1 MSDYIIQMKVSEL
14 KPNPINSTIY
24 NDNPDTLKELIHS
37 INLNGLLEPLVI
49 NRSNMVISGHRRLKA
64 LKEIGWEKCDCRLSE
79 FENEIIA
86 LIQLNSYRIKVES
99 EIVREA
105 EILKTEYSKQI
116 KKGRPL
122 KGEVREGK
130 NWSIVNVSEKLGV
143 STTKLKKLISIKKH
157 EPSLLEKVDLGLIS
171 VEQAYQKVRLKYIV
185 GENDE
190 KYNNSNFKSSFN
202 QLLKRYNPPFDVVY
216 QSVLKN
222 YIEPDGFDSF
232 DIIKGQTGL
241 TALGNIREETDFYP
255 TPPQPTK
262 SFLKHEKLEGVIWE
276 PACGKGHISKCVE
289 KIYGSIE
296 STDLYDRGYGKSGV
310 DFLDDENKKKVDTI
324 ITNPPF
330 SLFTDFV
337 EKSKE
342 LASKKICLFGKTSYL
357 EGRDR
362 YNRL

>member
-24 NDNPDTLKELIHS
+24 NDNPDSQKELIHS

-49 NRSNMVISGHRRLKA
+49 NRSNMVISGHRRLQA

-79 FENEIIA
+79 YENEIIA

-105 EILKTEYSKQI
+105 ELLKTEYSKQI

-202 QLLKRYNPPFDVVY
+202 QLLKRYNPTFDMVFELLMKHY
-216 QSVLKN
+216 
-222 YIEPDGFDSF
+222 PD
-232 DIIKGQTGL
+232 
-241 TALGNIREETDFYP
+241 
-255 TPPQPTK
+255 
-262 SFLKHEKLEGVIWE
+262 EK
-276 PACGKGHISKCVE
+276 
-289 KIYGSIE
+289 
-296 STDLYDRGYGKSGV
+296 
-310 DFLDDENKKKVDTI
+310 ENK
-324 ITNPPF
+324 
-330 SLFTDFV
+330 S
-337 EKSKE
+337 
-342 LASKKICLFGKTSYL
+342 
-357 EGRDR
+357 
-362 YNRL
+362 

>member
-14 KPNPINSTIY
+14 KPHPINSTIY
-24 NDNPDTLKELIHS
+24 HDNPDAQKELIHS

-49 NRSNMVISGHRRLKA
+49 NRSNMVISGHRRLQA

-105 EILKTEYSKQI
+105 ELLKTEYSKQI

-122 KGEVREGK
+122 KGEVRDGK

-190 KYNNSNFKSSFN
+190 KYNRSNFKSSFN
-202 QLLKRYNPPFDVVY
+202 QLLKRYNPTFDMVFELLMKHY
-216 QSVLKN
+216 PNEMKN
-222 YIEPDGFDSF
+222 R
-232 DIIKGQTGL
+232 
-241 TALGNIREETDFYP
+241 A
-255 TPPQPTK
+255 
-262 SFLKHEKLEGVIWE
+262 
-276 PACGKGHISKCVE
+276 
-289 KIYGSIE
+289 
-296 STDLYDRGYGKSGV
+296 
-310 DFLDDENKKKVDTI
+310 
-324 ITNPPF
+324 
-330 SLFTDFV
+330 
-337 EKSKE
+337 
-342 LASKKICLFGKTSYL
+342 
-357 EGRDR
+357 
-362 YNRL
+362 

>member
-1 MSDYIIQMKVSEL
+1 MTDYIIQMKVSEL
-14 KPNPINSTIY
+14 KPHPINSTIY
-24 NDNPDTLKELIHS
+24 NDNPDAQKELIHS

-49 NRSNMVISGHRRLKA
+49 NRSNMVISGHRRLQA

-105 EILKTEYSKQI
+105 ELLKTEYSKQI

-122 KGEVREGK
+122 KGEVRDGK

-190 KYNNSNFKSSFN
+190 KYNRSNFKSSFN
-202 QLLKRYNPPFDVVY
+202 QLLKRYNPTFDMVFE
-216 QSVLKN
+216 LLMKH
-222 YIEPDGFDSF
+222 
-232 DIIKGQTGL
+232 
-241 TALGNIREETDFYP
+241 YP
-255 TPPQPTK
+255 NEMESK
-262 SFLKHEKLEGVIWE
+262 S
-276 PACGKGHISKCVE
+276 
-289 KIYGSIE
+289 
-296 STDLYDRGYGKSGV
+296 
-310 DFLDDENKKKVDTI
+310 
-324 ITNPPF
+324 
-330 SLFTDFV
+330 
-337 EKSKE
+337 
-342 LASKKICLFGKTSYL
+342 
-357 EGRDR
+357 
-362 YNRL
+362 

>member
-14 KPNPINSTIY
+14 KPHPINSTIY
-24 NDNPDTLKELIHS
+24 NDNPDAQKELIHS

-49 NRSNMVISGHRRLKA
+49 NRSNMVISGHRRLQA

-105 EILKTEYSKQI
+105 ELLKTEYSKQI

-122 KGEVREGK
+122 KGEVRDGK

-157 EPSLLEKVDLGLIS
+157 EPSLLEKVDMGIIS

-190 KYNNSNFKSSFN
+190 KYQNSNFKSSFN
-202 QLLKRYNPPFDVVY
+202 QLLKRYNPTFDMVFE
-216 QSVLKN
+216 LLMKH
-222 YIEPDGFDSF
+222 
-232 DIIKGQTGL
+232 
-241 TALGNIREETDFYP
+241 YP
-255 TPPQPTK
+255 N
-262 SFLKHEKLEGVIWE
+262 EM
-276 PACGKGHISKCVE
+276 
-289 KIYGSIE
+289 
-296 STDLYDRGYGKSGV
+296 
-310 DFLDDENKKKVDTI
+310 EN
-324 ITNPPF
+324 
-330 SLFTDFV
+330 S
-337 EKSKE
+337 S
-342 LASKKICLFGKTSYL
+342 
-357 EGRDR
+357 
-362 YNRL
+362 

>member
-1 MSDYIIQMKVSEL
+1 MKVSEL

-24 NDNPDTLKELIHS
+24 NDNPDSQKELIHS

-105 EILKTEYSKQI
+105 ELLKTEYSKQI

-143 STTKLKKLISIKKH
+143 STTKLKKLLSIKNY
-157 EPSLLEKVDLGLIS
+157 EPELLKKVDMGLIS

-185 GENDE
+185 GGNDE
-190 KYNNSNFKSSFN
+190 KYHNSNFKSSFN
-202 QLLKRYNPPFDVVY
+202 QLLKRYNPTFDMVFELLMKHY
-216 QSVLKN
+216 
-222 YIEPDGFDSF
+222 PD
-232 DIIKGQTGL
+232 
-241 TALGNIREETDFYP
+241 
-255 TPPQPTK
+255 
-262 SFLKHEKLEGVIWE
+262 EK
-276 PACGKGHISKCVE
+276 
-289 KIYGSIE
+289 
-296 STDLYDRGYGKSGV
+296 
-310 DFLDDENKKKVDTI
+310 ENK
-324 ITNPPF
+324 
-330 SLFTDFV
+330 S
-337 EKSKE
+337 
-342 LASKKICLFGKTSYL
+342 
-357 EGRDR
+357 
-362 YNRL
+362 

>member
-1 MSDYIIQMKVSEL
+1 MTDYIIQMKVSEL
-14 KPNPINSTIY
+14 KPHPINSTIY

-49 NRSNMVISGHRRLKA
+49 NRSNMVISGHRRLQA

-105 EILKTEYSKQI
+105 ELLKTEYSKQI

-122 KGEVREGK
+122 KGEVRDGK

-157 EPSLLEKVDLGLIS
+157 EPSLLEKVDMGIIS

-190 KYNNSNFKSSFN
+190 KYNRSNFKSSFN
-202 QLLKRYNPPFDVVY
+202 QLLKRYNPTFDMVFE
-216 QSVLKN
+216 LLMKH
-222 YIEPDGFDSF
+222 
-232 DIIKGQTGL
+232 
-241 TALGNIREETDFYP
+241 YP
-255 TPPQPTK
+255 N
-262 SFLKHEKLEGVIWE
+262 EM
-276 PACGKGHISKCVE
+276 
-289 KIYGSIE
+289 
-296 STDLYDRGYGKSGV
+296 
-310 DFLDDENKKKVDTI
+310 EN
-324 ITNPPF
+324 
-330 SLFTDFV
+330 S
-337 EKSKE
+337 S
-342 LASKKICLFGKTSYL
+342 
-357 EGRDR
+357 
-362 YNRL
+362 

>member
-24 NDNPDTLKELIHS
+24 NDNPDSQKELIHS

-122 KGEVREGK
+122 KGEVRNGK

-202 QLLKRYNPPFDVVY
+202 QLLKRYNPTFDMVFELLMKHY
-216 QSVLKN
+216 
-222 YIEPDGFDSF
+222 PD
-232 DIIKGQTGL
+232 
-241 TALGNIREETDFYP
+241 
-255 TPPQPTK
+255 
-262 SFLKHEKLEGVIWE
+262 EK
-276 PACGKGHISKCVE
+276 
-289 KIYGSIE
+289 
-296 STDLYDRGYGKSGV
+296 
-310 DFLDDENKKKVDTI
+310 ENK
-324 ITNPPF
+324 
-330 SLFTDFV
+330 S
-337 EKSKE
+337 
-342 LASKKICLFGKTSYL
+342 
-357 EGRDR
+357 
-362 YNRL
+362 

>member
-14 KPNPINSTIY
+14 KPHPINSTIY
-24 NDNPDTLKELIHS
+24 HDNPDAQKELIHS

-49 NRSNMVISGHRRLKA
+49 NRSNMVISGHRRLQA

-79 FENEIIA
+79 YENEIIA

-105 EILKTEYSKQI
+105 ELLKTEYSKQI

-122 KGEVREGK
+122 KGEVRDGK

-143 STTKLKKLISIKKH
+143 STTKLKKLISIKKY

-202 QLLKRYNPPFDVVY
+202 QLLKRYNPTFDMVFE
-216 QSVLKN
+216 LLMKH
-222 YIEPDGFDSF
+222 
-232 DIIKGQTGL
+232 
-241 TALGNIREETDFYP
+241 YP
-255 TPPQPTK
+255 N
-262 SFLKHEKLEGVIWE
+262 EM
-276 PACGKGHISKCVE
+276 
-289 KIYGSIE
+289 
-296 STDLYDRGYGKSGV
+296 
-310 DFLDDENKKKVDTI
+310 ENK
-324 ITNPPF
+324 
-330 SLFTDFV
+330 S
-337 EKSKE
+337 
-342 LASKKICLFGKTSYL
+342 
-357 EGRDR
+357 
-362 YNRL
+362 

>member
-14 KPNPINSTIY
+14 KPHPINSTIY
-24 NDNPDTLKELIHS
+24 NDNPDIQKELIHS

-49 NRSNMVISGHRRLKA
+49 NRSNMVISGHRRLQA

-105 EILKTEYSKQI
+105 ELLKTEYSKQI

-122 KGEVREGK
+122 KGEVRNGK

-143 STTKLKKLISIKKH
+143 STTKLKKLISIKKY

-190 KYNNSNFKSSFN
+190 KYNSSNFKSSFN
-202 QLLKRYNPPFDVVY
+202 QLLKRYNPTFDMVFE
-216 QSVLKN
+216 LLMKH
-222 YIEPDGFDSF
+222 
-232 DIIKGQTGL
+232 
-241 TALGNIREETDFYP
+241 YP
-255 TPPQPTK
+255 N
-262 SFLKHEKLEGVIWE
+262 EM
-276 PACGKGHISKCVE
+276 
-289 KIYGSIE
+289 
-296 STDLYDRGYGKSGV
+296 
-310 DFLDDENKKKVDTI
+310 ENK
-324 ITNPPF
+324 
-330 SLFTDFV
+330 S
-337 EKSKE
+337 
-342 LASKKICLFGKTSYL
+342 
-357 EGRDR
+357 
-362 YNRL
+362 

>member
-1 MSDYIIQMKVSEL
+1 MSDYIIQVKVSEL
-14 KPNPINSTIY
+14 KPHPINSTNY
-24 NDNPDTLKELIHS
+24 HDNPDAQKELIHS

-49 NRSNMVISGHRRLKA
+49 NRSNMVISGHRRLQA

-86 LIQLNSYRIKVES
+86 LIQLNSYRVKVES

-105 EILKTEYSKQI
+105 ELLKTEYSKQI

-122 KGEVREGK
+122 KGEVRDGK

-202 QLLKRYNPPFDVVY
+202 QLLKRYNPTFDMVFE
-216 QSVLKN
+216 LLMKH
-222 YIEPDGFDSF
+222 
-232 DIIKGQTGL
+232 
-241 TALGNIREETDFYP
+241 YP
-255 TPPQPTK
+255 N
-262 SFLKHEKLEGVIWE
+262 EM
-276 PACGKGHISKCVE
+276 
-289 KIYGSIE
+289 
-296 STDLYDRGYGKSGV
+296 
-310 DFLDDENKKKVDTI
+310 ENK
-324 ITNPPF
+324 
-330 SLFTDFV
+330 S
-337 EKSKE
+337 
-342 LASKKICLFGKTSYL
+342 
-357 EGRDR
+357 
-362 YNRL
+362 

>member
-122 KGEVREGK
+122 KGEVRNGK

-190 KYNNSNFKSSFN
+190 KYQNSNFKSSFN
-202 QLLKRYNPPFDVVY
+202 QLLKRYNPTFDMVFELLMKHY
-216 QSVLKN
+216 
-222 YIEPDGFDSF
+222 PD
-232 DIIKGQTGL
+232 
-241 TALGNIREETDFYP
+241 
-255 TPPQPTK
+255 
-262 SFLKHEKLEGVIWE
+262 EK
-276 PACGKGHISKCVE
+276 
-289 KIYGSIE
+289 
-296 STDLYDRGYGKSGV
+296 
-310 DFLDDENKKKVDTI
+310 ENK
-324 ITNPPF
+324 
-330 SLFTDFV
+330 S
-337 EKSKE
+337 
-342 LASKKICLFGKTSYL
+342 
-357 EGRDR
+357 
-362 YNRL
+362 

>member
-1 MSDYIIQMKVSEL
+1 MKVSEL

-122 KGEVREGK
+122 KGEVRNGK

-143 STTKLKKLISIKKH
+143 STTKLKKLLSIKNY
-157 EPSLLEKVDLGLIS
+157 EPELLEKVDMGIIS

-190 KYNNSNFKSSFN
+190 KYHNSNFKSSFN
-202 QLLKRYNPPFDVVY
+202 QLLKRYNPTFDMVFE
-216 QSVLKN
+216 LL
-222 YIEPDGFDSF
+222 
-232 DIIKGQTGL
+232 IKH
-241 TALGNIREETDFYP
+241 YP
-255 TPPQPTK
+255 N
-262 SFLKHEKLEGVIWE
+262 EM
-276 PACGKGHISKCVE
+276 
-289 KIYGSIE
+289 
-296 STDLYDRGYGKSGV
+296 
-310 DFLDDENKKKVDTI
+310 EN
-324 ITNPPF
+324 
-330 SLFTDFV
+330 S
-337 EKSKE
+337 S
-342 LASKKICLFGKTSYL
+342 
-357 EGRDR
+357 
-362 YNRL
+362 

>member
-14 KPNPINSTIY
+14 KPHPINSTIY
-24 NDNPDTLKELIHS
+24 NDNPDVQKELIHS

-49 NRSNMVISGHRRLKA
+49 NRSNMVISGHRRLQA

-105 EILKTEYSKQI
+105 ELLKTEYSKQI

-122 KGEVREGK
+122 KGEVRDGK

-143 STTKLKKLISIKKH
+143 STTKLKKLISIKKY

-190 KYNNSNFKSSFN
+190 KYHNSNFKSSFN
-202 QLLKRYNPPFDVVY
+202 QLLKRYNPTFDMVFE
-216 QSVLKN
+216 LLMKH
-222 YIEPDGFDSF
+222 
-232 DIIKGQTGL
+232 
-241 TALGNIREETDFYP
+241 YP
-255 TPPQPTK
+255 N
-262 SFLKHEKLEGVIWE
+262 EM
-276 PACGKGHISKCVE
+276 
-289 KIYGSIE
+289 
-296 STDLYDRGYGKSGV
+296 
-310 DFLDDENKKKVDTI
+310 ENK
-324 ITNPPF
+324 
-330 SLFTDFV
+330 S
-337 EKSKE
+337 
-342 LASKKICLFGKTSYL
+342 
-357 EGRDR
+357 
-362 YNRL
+362 

>member
-14 KPNPINSTIY
+14 KPHPINSTIY
-24 NDNPDTLKELIHS
+24 NDNPDAQKELIHS

-49 NRSNMVISGHRRLKA
+49 NRSNMVISGHRRLQA

-86 LIQLNSYRIKVES
+86 LIQLNSYRLKVES

-105 EILKTEYSKQI
+105 ELLKTEYSKQI

-122 KGEVREGK
+122 KGEVRDGK

-202 QLLKRYNPPFDVVY
+202 QLLKRYNPTFDMVFE
-216 QSVLKN
+216 LLMKH
-222 YIEPDGFDSF
+222 
-232 DIIKGQTGL
+232 
-241 TALGNIREETDFYP
+241 YP
-255 TPPQPTK
+255 NEMESK
-262 SFLKHEKLEGVIWE
+262 S
-276 PACGKGHISKCVE
+276 
-289 KIYGSIE
+289 
-296 STDLYDRGYGKSGV
+296 
-310 DFLDDENKKKVDTI
+310 
-324 ITNPPF
+324 
-330 SLFTDFV
+330 
-337 EKSKE
+337 
-342 LASKKICLFGKTSYL
+342 
-357 EGRDR
+357 
-362 YNRL
+362 